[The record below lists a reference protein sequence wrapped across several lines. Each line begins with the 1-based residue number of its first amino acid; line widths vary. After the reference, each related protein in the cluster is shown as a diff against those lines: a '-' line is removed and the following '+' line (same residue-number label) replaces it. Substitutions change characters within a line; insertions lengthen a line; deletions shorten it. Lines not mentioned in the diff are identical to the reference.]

1 MAVNK
6 NFVVKNGLEVNQDL
20 FVANATD
27 SFVGVGTSTPNNTLH
42 VFGGI
47 GATDV
52 RITGFSSFIQSVFV
66 GASGTTF
73 AVIDTPGSNPQVGI
87 GTDIPAYLLDIR
99 SAVSTGQTA
108 LYVQGDARITG
119 DLIADD
125 ITLDQAEFTNI
136 NVTGFTTTGELVVG
150 MGASVTGITTL
161 GHLNRASAGSGGTSV
176 TFNPAAGIATN
187 LQVIGNTYIE
197 GDLKIQSD
205 LEVDAD
211 LFIVGIITA
220 GTVHVGSAFS
230 SAGISTFMSDVNI
243 GGKVQT
249 GLEIAGVTTTASSGG
264 ITTTGGDL
272 FVGNNLFIKDD
283 ITVDTNLNILG
294 IATIGI
300 LTVTTDANVG
310 SSLTVGG
317 NVEIGGT
324 INSLGGITTTGGD
337 LYVGNNLFIKD
348 DITVDTNLNI
358 LGVATVGVLSARDA
372 VVSGASTVN
381 GNLTVGGDLTVVD
394 STTTTDLSVGAAATI
409 TNLNVSGLVGTGL
422 SVVGVSTFNTDV
434 NILGDLNVTGD
445 ISYDE
450 VSGRNLNI
458 TGIATIHTLGVTS
471 TTTTTDLSVSAGSTF
486 GGLVDINAG
495 GQANTFKVEDLTDN
509 RVIIAGTGGELEDDS
524 NFTFDGANLT
534 LGTGMNVVNVNATGI
549 VTATT
554 FKGVG
559 EVLGIG
565 SEGTPI
571 GSGVSFIDFRSSTG
585 TAFSCQPAV
594 NGIATVTVTPGVSL
608 GLAIAL
614 GG

>member
-6 NFVVKNGLEVNQDL
+6 NFVVKNGLEVNENL
-20 FVANATD
+20 IVANATD

-125 ITLDQAEFTNI
+125 ITLDQADFTNI
-136 NVTGFTTTGELVVG
+136 NVSGFTTTNELVVG

-176 TFNPAAGIATN
+176 TFNPAAGISTN
-187 LQVIGNTYIE
+187 LQIIGNTYIE

-294 IATIGI
+294 
-300 LTVTTDANVG
+300 
-310 SSLTVGG
+310 
-317 NVEIGGT
+317 
-324 INSLGGITTTGGD
+324 
-337 LYVGNNLFIKD
+337 
-348 DITVDTNLNI
+348 
-358 LGVATVGVLSARDA
+358 VATVGVLSARDA

-381 GNLTVGGDLTVVD
+381 GNFTVGGDARVI
-394 STTTTDLSVGAAATI
+394 G
-409 TNLNVSGLVGTGL
+409 NLL
-422 SVVGVSTFNTDV
+422 
-434 NILGDLNVTGD
+434 VTGD

-450 VSGRNLNI
+450 VVGRNLDI

-471 TTTTTDLSVSAGSTF
+471 TTTTTDLSVGAAATVGGTLTATDLSVSAGSTF

>member
-6 NFVVKNGLEVNQDL
+6 NFVVKNGLEVNEDL
-20 FVANATD
+20 IVANATD

-125 ITLDQAEFTNI
+125 ITLDQANFTNI
-136 NVTGFTTTGELVVG
+136 NVTGFTTTSELVVG

-161 GHLNRASAGSGGTSV
+161 GHLNRAAAGSGGTSV

-187 LQVIGNTYIE
+187 LQIIGNTYIE
-197 GDLKIQSD
+197 GDLKIQDD

-272 FVGNNLFIKDD
+272 YVGNNLFIRDD

-294 IATIGI
+294 I
-300 LTVTTDANVG
+300 
-310 SSLTVGG
+310 
-317 NVEIGGT
+317 
-324 INSLGGITTTGGD
+324 
-337 LYVGNNLFIKD
+337 
-348 DITVDTNLNI
+348 
-358 LGVATVGVLSARDA
+358 ATVGVLSARDA

-394 STTTTDLSVGAAATI
+394 STTTTDLSVGAAATVAG
-409 TNLNVSGLVGTGL
+409 NLNVTGISTLTNLDVSGVVGTGL

-471 TTTTTDLSVSAGSTF
+471 TTTTTDLSVGAAATVGGVLKVSDTTDSTTKDTGAVIIEGGVGIEKNLNLGSTIKMDVTS
-486 GGLVDINAG
+486 G
-495 GQANTFKVEDLTDN
+495 
-509 RVIIAGTGGELEDDS
+509 VI
-524 NFTFDGANLT
+524 
-534 LGTGMNVVNVNATGI
+534 
-549 VTATT
+549 TATT
-554 FKGVG
+554 FSGVG

>member
-6 NFVVKNGLEVNQDL
+6 NFVVKNGLEVNEDL
-20 FVANATD
+20 IVANATD

-125 ITLDQAEFTNI
+125 ITLDQANFTNI
-136 NVTGFTTTGELVVG
+136 NVTGFTTTSELVVG

-187 LQVIGNTYIE
+187 LQIIGNTYIE
-197 GDLKIQSD
+197 GDLKIQDD

-294 IATIGI
+294 
-300 LTVTTDANVG
+300 
-310 SSLTVGG
+310 
-317 NVEIGGT
+317 
-324 INSLGGITTTGGD
+324 
-337 LYVGNNLFIKD
+337 
-348 DITVDTNLNI
+348 
-358 LGVATVGVLSARDA
+358 VATVGVLSARDA
-372 VVSGASTVN
+372 VVSGGATVN
-381 GNLTVGGDLTVVD
+381 GNLTVGGDLTV
-394 STTTTDLSVGAAATI
+394 
-409 TNLNVSGLVGTGL
+409 
-422 SVVGVSTFNTDV
+422 
-434 NILGDLNVTGD
+434 TGD
-445 ISYDE
+445 YSVDEISA
-450 VSGRNLNI
+450 RNLDI

-471 TTTTTDLSVSAGSTF
+471 TLTATDLSVSAGATF
-486 GGLVDINAG
+486 GGAVNLSSGGISLGAGSTLGMGGSVFLGLSTGIYFGSDDLGRIFRDSGGFNIVDSKPGAVVSLAG
-495 GQANTFKVEDLTDN
+495 SSFLFTDQTFTKSM
-509 RVIIAGTGGELEDDS
+509 IIATENESVDLYHNNVMRLSTAGFGVTVYGGIEVTD
-524 NFTFDGANLT
+524 
-534 LGTGMNVVNVNATGI
+534 VNAAGI
-549 VTATT
+549 ITASR
-554 FKGVG
+554 FKGAG

-571 GSGVSFIDFRSSTG
+571 GSGVSFVDFRSTNGTG
-585 TAFSCQPAV
+585 VSCQPAV
-594 NGIATVTVTPGVSL
+594 NGIATVTFTPGVSL

>member
-6 NFVVKNGLEVNQDL
+6 NFVVKNGLEVNEDL
-20 FVANATD
+20 IVANATD

-125 ITLDQAEFTNI
+125 INLDQADFTNI
-136 NVTGFTTTGELVVG
+136 NVSGFTTTNELVVG

-187 LQVIGNTYIE
+187 LQIIGNTYIE
-197 GDLKIQSD
+197 GDLKIQDD

-230 SAGISTFMSDVNI
+230 SAGVSTFMSDVNI

-294 IATIGI
+294 
-300 LTVTTDANVG
+300 
-310 SSLTVGG
+310 
-317 NVEIGGT
+317 
-324 INSLGGITTTGGD
+324 
-337 LYVGNNLFIKD
+337 
-348 DITVDTNLNI
+348 
-358 LGVATVGVLSARDA
+358 VATVGVLSARDA
-372 VVSGASTVN
+372 VVSGGATVN
-381 GNLTVGGDLTVVD
+381 GNLTVGGDLTV
-394 STTTTDLSVGAAATI
+394 
-409 TNLNVSGLVGTGL
+409 
-422 SVVGVSTFNTDV
+422 
-434 NILGDLNVTGD
+434 TGD
-445 ISYDE
+445 YSVDEISA
-450 VSGRNLNI
+450 RNLDI

-471 TTTTTDLSVSAGSTF
+471 TLTATDLSVSAGATF
-486 GGLVDINAG
+486 GGAVNLSSGGISLGAGSTLGMGGSVFLGLSTGIYFGSDDLGRIFRDSGGFNIVDSKPGAVVSLAG
-495 GQANTFKVEDLTDN
+495 SSFLFTDQTFTKSM
-509 RVIIAGTGGELEDDS
+509 IIATENESVDLYHNNVMRLSTAGFGVTVYGGIEVTD
-524 NFTFDGANLT
+524 
-534 LGTGMNVVNVNATGI
+534 VNAAGI
-549 VTATT
+549 ITATT

-594 NGIATVTVTPGVSL
+594 NGIATVTFTPGVSL

>member
-6 NFVVKNGLEVNQDL
+6 NFVVKNGLEVNENL
-20 FVANATD
+20 IVANATD

-161 GHLNRASAGSGGTSV
+161 GHLNRAAAGSGGTSV
-176 TFNPAAGIATN
+176 TFNPAAGISTN
-187 LQVIGNTYIE
+187 LQIIGNTYIE

-230 SAGISTFMSDVNI
+230 SAGVSTFMSDVNI

-272 FVGNNLFIKDD
+272 F
-283 ITVDTNLNILG
+283 
-294 IATIGI
+294 
-300 LTVTTDANVG
+300 
-310 SSLTVGG
+310 
-317 NVEIGGT
+317 
-324 INSLGGITTTGGD
+324 
-337 LYVGNNLFIKD
+337 VGNNLFIKD

-394 STTTTDLSVGAAATI
+394 STTTTDLSVGAAATVAG
-409 TNLNVSGLVGTGL
+409 NLNVTGISTLTNLDVSGVVGTGL

-471 TTTTTDLSVSAGSTF
+471 TTTTTDLSVGAAATVGGVLKVSDTTDSTTKDTGAVIIEGGVGIEKNLNLGSTIKMDVTS
-486 GGLVDINAG
+486 G
-495 GQANTFKVEDLTDN
+495 
-509 RVIIAGTGGELEDDS
+509 VI
-524 NFTFDGANLT
+524 
-534 LGTGMNVVNVNATGI
+534 
-549 VTATT
+549 TATT
-554 FKGVG
+554 FSGVG

>member
-125 ITLDQAEFTNI
+125 ITLDQANFTNI
-136 NVTGFTTTGELVVG
+136 SVTGFTTTNELVVG
-150 MGASVTGITTL
+150 SGASVTGVTTF
-161 GHLNRASAGSGGTSV
+161 GHLNRAAAGSGGTSV

-230 SAGISTFMSDVNI
+230 SAGVSTFMSDVNI

-272 FVGNNLFIKDD
+272 F
-283 ITVDTNLNILG
+283 
-294 IATIGI
+294 
-300 LTVTTDANVG
+300 
-310 SSLTVGG
+310 
-317 NVEIGGT
+317 
-324 INSLGGITTTGGD
+324 
-337 LYVGNNLFIKD
+337 VGNNLFIKD

-394 STTTTDLSVGAAATI
+394 STTTTDLSVGAAATVAG
-409 TNLNVSGLVGTGL
+409 NLNVTGISTLTNLDVSGVVGTGL

-509 RVIIAGTGGELEDDS
+509 RVVIAGTGGELEDDS

>member
-6 NFVVKNGLEVNQDL
+6 NFVVKNGLEVNENL
-20 FVANATD
+20 IVANATD

-161 GHLNRASAGSGGTSV
+161 GHLNRAAAGSGGTSV

-372 VVSGASTVN
+372 VVSGAST
-381 GNLTVGGDLTVVD
+381 
-394 STTTTDLSVGAAATI
+394 A
-409 TNLNVSGLVGTGL
+409 VSYT
-422 SVVGVSTFNTDV
+422 
-434 NILGDLNVTGD
+434 
-445 ISYDE
+445 
-450 VSGRNLNI
+450 
-458 TGIATIHTLGVTS
+458 H
-471 TTTTTDLSVSAGSTF
+471 
-486 GGLVDINAG
+486 
-495 GQANTFKVEDLTDN
+495 
-509 RVIIAGTGGELEDDS
+509 
-524 NFTFDGANLT
+524 LT
-534 LGTGMNVVNVNATGI
+534 LPTKA
-549 VTATT
+549 
-554 FKGVG
+554 
-559 EVLGIG
+559 
-565 SEGTPI
+565 
-571 GSGVSFIDFRSSTG
+571 
-585 TAFSCQPAV
+585 
-594 NGIATVTVTPGVSL
+594 
-608 GLAIAL
+608 
-614 GG
+614 